1 MPTYDATQN
10 TVSAG
15 NFPLPSPF
23 ASVNLV
29 DSDGT
34 GLSRLTLTSSDASDQ
49 IFDPP
54 AAATMPLRW
63 YFDGIEYFKSSTTD
77 STGANVV
84 VFHDGNNLG
93 FEIRGLSTNSLTIER
108 AAVDRNASFPGEM
121 NAEHVESFL
130 EQIGVYNSSNASS
143 RTFTGS
149 VVQDDGASTNISVTV
164 PTSNAPPELGGY
176 PSDDT
181 AVEDQATTIDLSA
194 YNVSDADG
202 DTITLTLGVSRGS
215 IASIDGN
222 TISDGVTIAG
232 SGSAS
237 MTLQGSAANLNSYLN
252 NTSKITFTTAP
263 NDVTSATLTVT
274 PFDGA
279 VNGSSDTVVIAI
291 TSINDAPNL
300 MATGSNPTFTEGG
313 AAGSLFSGTSIST
326 VEAGQTIE
334 GLTLTVAGLVDGAS
348 EILTL
353 DGTAIGLSDG
363 ASGTTATNSLSY
375 SVSVVGT
382 TATLSLTGG
391 TLSVGAAEMLIDGA
405 SYQNNSQDPGTSNRV
420 VTLTEVQDSGGTAN
434 GGSDTATLSVASTVS
449 VTGVNDAPTLTATGS
464 NPTFTEGGAAG
475 SLFSGTSISTVEA
488 GQTIEGLTLTVAGLA
503 DGARETLTLDGTAI
517 GLSDGASGTTATNS
531 LSYSV
536 SVVGTTAT
544 LSLAGGPLSVGAAE
558 TLIDGASYQNNSQNP
573 GTSNRVVTLTEVQ
586 DSGGTANGGSDTATL
601 SVASTVSVIG
611 VNDPVTGNLL
621 ITGKPLEGETLSV
634 DASNLRDRDG
644 LGSFSYQWLNDD
656 TPIEGATAVNY
667 VLTESDVGGSISV
680 VVRYRDGSGFI
691 ETVVSEPTTYV
702 VPLGETI
709 NGTAGPDILLGTEG
723 ADSIFAMEGND
734 TVTGAK
740 GDDLINGGSGVDTA
754 KYSGPQSS
762 YTLTLSATGTTITD
776 RRVNGDGTDV
786 LEVIELLDF
795 ETTDVFDLTIFGG
808 AAGLSQSQFESI
820 IELYTAIFD
829 RAPDAVGLNFWG
841 TAFANGL
848 SLEDMAA
855 LFMDQSET
863 RDRYPEGLGND
874 VFATAVYNNVL
885 GRDPDGPGLTFWV
898 KALDTGSVSRDHFIL
913 QLLGGVQDGTP
924 DADYLSAKTDIGA
937 YFAVIKGMSDTAS
950 ASDVMALFDGTEAGL
965 LEAVAAINEA
975 YIDALDA
982 EGGEFL
988 MPLVGV
994 LDDPFSMI

>member
-300 MATGSNPTFTEGG
+300 
-313 AAGSLFSGTSIST
+313 
-326 VEAGQTIE
+326 
-334 GLTLTVAGLVDGAS
+334 
-348 EILTL
+348 
-353 DGTAIGLSDG
+353 
-363 ASGTTATNSLSY
+363 
-375 SVSVVGT
+375 
-382 TATLSLTGG
+382 
-391 TLSVGAAEMLIDGA
+391 
-405 SYQNNSQDPGTSNRV
+405 
-420 VTLTEVQDSGGTAN
+420 
-434 GGSDTATLSVASTVS
+434 
-449 VTGVNDAPTLTATGS
+449 TATGS

-691 ETVVSEPTTYV
+691 ETAVSEPTTYV

-848 SLEDMAA
+848 LLEDMAA

-913 QLLGGVQDGTP
+913 QLLRGVQDGTP

>member
-1 MPTYDATQN
+1 MAS
-10 TVSAG
+10 TVS
-15 NFPLPSPF
+15 
-23 ASVNLV
+23 V
-29 DSDGT
+29 T
-34 GLSRLTLTSSDASDQ
+34 G
-49 IFDPP
+49 
-54 AAATMPLRW
+54 
-63 YFDGIEYFKSSTTD
+63 
-77 STGANVV
+77 V
-84 VFHDGNNLG
+84 
-93 FEIRGLSTNSLTIER
+93 
-108 AAVDRNASFPGEM
+108 
-121 NAEHVESFL
+121 
-130 EQIGVYNSSNASS
+130 
-143 RTFTGS
+143 
-149 VVQDDGASTNISVTV
+149 
-164 PTSNAPPELGGY
+164 
-176 PSDDT
+176 
-181 AVEDQATTIDLSA
+181 
-194 YNVSDADG
+194 
-202 DTITLTLGVSRGS
+202 
-215 IASIDGN
+215 
-222 TISDGVTIAG
+222 
-232 SGSAS
+232 
-237 MTLQGSAANLNSYLN
+237 
-252 NTSKITFTTAP
+252 
-263 NDVTSATLTVT
+263 
-274 PFDGA
+274 
-279 VNGSSDTVVIAI
+279 
-291 TSINDAPNL
+291 NDAPTL
-300 MATGSNPTFTEGG
+300 TATGSNPTFTEGG

-391 TLSVGAAEMLIDGA
+391 TLSVGAAETLIDGA
-405 SYQNNSQDPGTSNRV
+405 SYQNNSQD
-420 VTLTEVQDSGGTAN
+420 
-434 GGSDTATLSVASTVS
+434 
-449 VTGVNDAPTLTATGS
+449 
-464 NPTFTEGGAAG
+464 
-475 SLFSGTSISTVEA
+475 
-488 GQTIEGLTLTVAGLA
+488 
-503 DGARETLTLDGTAI
+503 
-517 GLSDGASGTTATNS
+517 
-531 LSYSV
+531 
-536 SVVGTTAT
+536 
-544 LSLAGGPLSVGAAE
+544 
-558 TLIDGASYQNNSQNP
+558 P

-762 YTLTLSATGTTITD
+762 YTLTLSAMGTTITD

-848 SLEDMAA
+848 LLEDIAA

-913 QLLGGVQDGTP
+913 QLLRGVQDGTP

>member
-334 GLTLTVAGLVDGAS
+334 GLTLTVAGL
-348 EILTL
+348 
-353 DGTAIGLSDG
+353 
-363 ASGTTATNSLSY
+363 
-375 SVSVVGT
+375 
-382 TATLSLTGG
+382 
-391 TLSVGAAEMLIDGA
+391 
-405 SYQNNSQDPGTSNRV
+405 
-420 VTLTEVQDSGGTAN
+420 
-434 GGSDTATLSVASTVS
+434 
-449 VTGVNDAPTLTATGS
+449 
-464 NPTFTEGGAAG
+464 
-475 SLFSGTSISTVEA
+475 
-488 GQTIEGLTLTVAGLA
+488 A

-544 LSLAGGPLSVGAAE
+544 LSLAGGTLSVGAAE
-558 TLIDGASYQNNSQNP
+558 TLIDVASYQNNSQNP